1 MMSEV
6 KFCVSMSTIP
16 SRIKSI
22 HKILNNIENQT
33 LHPNKIFLNIPINY
47 KRFKEE
53 KIDDQDIINL
63 KRENLVINRC
73 EDFGPGTKIMGS
85 IEEVKK
91 YDCVII
97 IDDDHL
103 YDENIFSIF
112 IEEFKKNR
120 INYSFYLN
128 KIFNIKMGQCAD
140 GFLINTNLL
149 GGISSFYKTYVKNNI
164 NMFMDDDLWLAIFL
178 QKEKKSEIKNLIET
192 YKKLTKKNIVYKQHK
207 NYKKDGL
214 HLTVHKPGILL
225 NRRKIQKIE
234 YLKYLFYRLV
244 K

>member
-1 MMSEV
+1 MSKI

-16 SRIKSI
+16 SRIKSVY
-22 HKILNNIENQT
+22 KTLDNIKKQT
-33 LHPNKIFLNIPINY
+33 IQPDQIFLNIPYEY
-47 KRFKEE
+47 KRFKNE
-53 KIDDQDIINL
+53 KINDHDLINL

-85 IEEVKK
+85 IENVKK

-112 IEEFKKNR
+112 IEEFTKKK

-128 KIFNIKMGQCAD
+128 KIFNIKMGQCSD
-140 GFLINTNLL
+140 GFLINSDLL
-149 GGISSFYKTYVKNNI
+149 IGIETFYKKYVKNNT

-178 QKEKKSEIKNLIET
+178 QKEKNLEIKNII
-192 YKKLTKKNIVYKQHK
+192 KLFQKKKNLLSFF
-207 NYKKDGL
+207 KK
-214 HLTVHKPGILL
+214 KKIKILFIH
-225 NRRKIQKIE
+225 NMRIQK
-234 YLKYLFYRLV
+234 
-244 K
+244 

>member
-1 MMSEV
+1 MSKI

-16 SRIKSI
+16 SRIKSVY
-22 HKILNNIENQT
+22 KTLDNIKKQT
-33 LHPNKIFLNIPINY
+33 IQPDQIFLNIPYEY
-47 KRFKEE
+47 KRFKNE
-53 KIDDQDIINL
+53 KINDYDLINL

-85 IEEVKK
+85 IENVKK

-112 IEEFKKNR
+112 IEEFTKKK

-128 KIFNIKMGQCAD
+128 KIFNIKMGQCSD
-140 GFLINTNLL
+140 GFLINSDLL
-149 GGISSFYKTYVKNNI
+149 IGIETFYKKYVKNNT

-178 QKEKKSEIKNLIET
+178 LKEKKSEIKNLI
-192 YKKLTKKNIVYKQHK
+192 KLFQKKKNKDIVYTQHDNSK
-207 NYKKDGL
+207 INGL
-214 HLTVHKPGILL
+214 HLTIHKPGLFM

-234 YLKYLFYRLV
+234 YLKYLI
-244 K
+244 KSIIS

>member
-1 MMSEV
+1 MSEI

-16 SRIKSI
+16 SRIKSVY
-22 HKILNNIENQT
+22 KTLDNIKKQNKQPE
-33 LHPNKIFLNIPINY
+33 KIFLNIPYEY
-47 KRFKEE
+47 KRFKNE
-53 KIDDQDIINL
+53 KINEQDIIDL
-63 KRENLVINRC
+63 KRDNLVISRC

-112 IEEFKKNR
+112 VEEFKKNK

-128 KIFNIKMGQCAD
+128 KIFNIKIGQCAD
-140 GFLINTNLL
+140 GFLINADLL
-149 GGISSFYKTYVKNNI
+149 SGISAFYEKYVRSNT

-178 QKEKKSEIKNLIET
+178 QKEKKSEIKNLIEIFRE
-192 YKKLTKKNIVYKQHK
+192 KVKKNIVYTQHDSSKK
-207 NYKKDGL
+207 NGL
-214 HLTVHKPGILL
+214 YLTVHKPGVFL

-234 YLKYLFYRLV
+234 LIKYLFKSLIN
-244 K
+244 

>member
-1 MMSEV
+1 MSKI

-16 SRIKSI
+16 SRIKSVY
-22 HKILNNIENQT
+22 KTLDNIKKQT
-33 LHPNKIFLNIPINY
+33 IQPDQIFLNIPYEY
-47 KRFKEE
+47 KRFKNE
-53 KIDDQDIINL
+53 KINDYDLINL

-85 IEEVKK
+85 IENVKK

-112 IEEFKKNR
+112 IEEFTKKK

-128 KIFNIKMGQCAD
+128 KIFNIKMGQCSD
-140 GFLINTNLL
+140 GFLINSDLL
-149 GGISSFYKTYVKNNI
+149 IGIETFYKKYVKNNT

-178 QKEKKSEIKNLIET
+178 QKEKKSEIKNLIKLFQ
-192 YKKLTKKNIVYKQHK
+192 KKKIK
-207 NYKKDGL
+207 
-214 HLTVHKPGILL
+214 ILFIH
-225 NRRKIQKIE
+225 NMIIQK
-234 YLKYLFYRLV
+234 
-244 K
+244 

>member
-1 MMSEV
+1 MSEI

-16 SRIKSI
+16 SRIKSVY
-22 HKILNNIENQT
+22 KTLDNIKKQNKQPE
-33 LHPNKIFLNIPINY
+33 KIFLNIPHEY
-47 KRFKEE
+47 KRFKNE
-53 KIDDQDIINL
+53 KINEQDIIDL
-63 KRENLVINRC
+63 KRNNLVISRC

-112 IEEFKKNR
+112 IEEFKKNK

-128 KIFNIKMGQCAD
+128 KIFNIKIGQCAD
-140 GFLINTNLL
+140 GFLINADLL
-149 GGISSFYKTYVKNNI
+149 IGISAFYEKYVRSNT

-178 QKEKKSEIKNLIET
+178 QKEKKSEIKNLIEIFRE
-192 YKKLTKKNIVYKQHK
+192 KVKKNIVYTQHESSKK
-207 NYKKDGL
+207 NGL
-214 HLTVHKPGILL
+214 YLTVHKPGIFL

-234 YLKYLFYRLV
+234 LIKYLFKSLIN
-244 K
+244 

>member
-1 MMSEV
+1 MNEI

-16 SRIKSI
+16 SRIKGI
-22 HKILNNIENQT
+22 HKILDNIENQT
-33 LHPNKIFLNIPINY
+33 LKPEKIFLNIPIDFN
-47 KRFKEE
+47 RFKNE
-53 KIDDQDIINL
+53 KINDEDIISLERKNL
-63 KRENLVINRC
+63 IIKRC

-85 IEEVKK
+85 IEDIKE

-103 YDENIFSIF
+103 YDENIFSNI
-112 IEEFKKNR
+112 IDEFKKNK

-128 KIFNIKMGQCAD
+128 KIFNIKIGQCAD
-140 GFLINTNLL
+140 GFLVNTNLL
-149 GGISSFYKTYVKNNI
+149 NGINEFYKKYVKNNT

-178 QKEKKSEIKNLIET
+178 QKEKKSEIKNLIEIF
-192 YKKLTKKNIVYKQHK
+192 KNQTKKNIVYEQHE

-214 HLTVHKPGILL
+214 HLTIHRPGIFF

-234 YLKYLFYRLV
+234 YLKYIFYSLI

>member
-1 MMSEV
+1 MSKI

-16 SRIKSI
+16 SRIKSVY
-22 HKILNNIENQT
+22 KTLDNIKKQT
-33 LHPNKIFLNIPINY
+33 IQPDQIFLNIPYEY
-47 KRFKEE
+47 KRFKNE
-53 KIDDQDIINL
+53 KINDHDLINL

-85 IEEVKK
+85 IENVKK

-112 IEEFKKNR
+112 IEEFTKKK

-128 KIFNIKMGQCAD
+128 KIFNIKMGQCSD
-140 GFLINTNLL
+140 GFLINSDLL
-149 GGISSFYKTYVKNNI
+149 IGIETFYKKYVKNNT

-178 QKEKKSEIKNLIET
+178 KKEKNSEIKNLI
-192 YKKLTKKNIVYKQHK
+192 KLFQKKKNKDIVYTQHENSK
-207 NYKKDGL
+207 INGL
-214 HLTVHKPGILL
+214 HLTIHKPGLFM

-234 YLKYLFYRLV
+234 YLKYLI
-244 K
+244 KSIIS

>member
-1 MMSEV
+1 MSKI

-16 SRIKSI
+16 SRIKSVY
-22 HKILNNIENQT
+22 KTLDNIKKQT
-33 LHPNKIFLNIPINY
+33 IQPDQIFLNIPYEY
-47 KRFKEE
+47 KRFKNE
-53 KIDDQDIINL
+53 KINDHDLINL

-85 IEEVKK
+85 IENVKK

-112 IEEFKKNR
+112 IEEFTKKK

-128 KIFNIKMGQCAD
+128 KIFNIKMGQCSD
-140 GFLINTNLL
+140 GFLINSDLL
-149 GGISSFYKTYVKNNI
+149 IGIETFYKKYVKNNT

-178 QKEKKSEIKNLIET
+178 QKEKKSEIKNLI
-192 YKKLTKKNIVYKQHK
+192 KLFQKKKNKDIVYTQHENSK
-207 NYKKDGL
+207 INGL
-214 HLTVHKPGILL
+214 HLTIHKPGLFM

-234 YLKYLFYRLV
+234 YLKYLI
-244 K
+244 KSIIS

>member
-1 MMSEV
+1 MSKI

-16 SRIKSI
+16 SRIKSVY
-22 HKILNNIENQT
+22 KTLDNIKKQT
-33 LHPNKIFLNIPINY
+33 IQPDQIFLNIPYEY
-47 KRFKEE
+47 KRFKNE
-53 KIDDQDIINL
+53 KINDYDLINL

-85 IEEVKK
+85 IENVKK

-112 IEEFKKNR
+112 IEEFTKKK

-128 KIFNIKMGQCAD
+128 KIFNIKMGQCSD
-140 GFLINTNLL
+140 GFLINSDLL
-149 GGISSFYKTYVKNNI
+149 IGIETFYKKYVKNNT

-178 QKEKKSEIKNLIET
+178 QKEKKSEIKNLI
-192 YKKLTKKNIVYKQHK
+192 KLFQKKKNKDIVYTQHENSK
-207 NYKKDGL
+207 INGL
-214 HLTVHKPGILL
+214 HLTIHKPGLFM

-234 YLKYLFYRLV
+234 YLKYLI
-244 K
+244 KSIIS